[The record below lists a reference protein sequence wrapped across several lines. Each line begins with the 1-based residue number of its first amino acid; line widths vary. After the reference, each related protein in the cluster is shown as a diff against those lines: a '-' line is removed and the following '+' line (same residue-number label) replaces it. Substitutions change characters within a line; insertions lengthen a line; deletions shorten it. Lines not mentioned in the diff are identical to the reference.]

1 MSPFP
6 KLSIMKILI
15 EKRVVLVVL
24 RVFFGIDAFLPVSK
38 LRMNIVFVV
47 ILPFLVTWAF
57 STRFL
62 YL

>member
-47 ILPFLVTWAF
+47 ILPFLVT
-57 STRFL
+57 
-62 YL
+62 